1 MSTYYL
7 RPYDVHV
14 SNYIF
19 PLSSAGNFV
28 QLQPTTRGS
37 FPRTPCITVFAAANG
52 SEVVINDCSAA
63 TQQRGWNVVAGGSTT
78 GAGTAT
84 NIQIFNSFCLEV
96 TGGVNHSGTKVEI
109 NSCVP
114 GNPNQQW
121 QWNSNGTVQ
130 WAGTNKCL
138 DLTNG
143 DLSNG
148 NQVSF
153 FFIIID
159 ALFLTLICLRLEV
172 ANLDLLSWK

>member
-1 MSTYYL
+1 MSTYH
-7 RPYDVHV
+7 PYDMYV
-14 SNYIF
+14 SNHIF

-114 GNPNQQW
+114 GKPNQQW

-153 FFIIID
+153 F
-159 ALFLTLICLRLEV
+159 LLLLTRFSLC
-172 ANLDLLSWK
+172 